1 MLRAPAACGPGLAL
15 VGDRVIADRPGIRFR
30 GGPPRPAVD
39 RGCAG
44 KAPDGQVTALVS
56 TTSAEQTRVRGRAEC
71 EQQTQ
76 EVREGLADVR
86 SLAVVPT
93 CARFEPARAGA
104 PPARRWG
111 RTDRCTGRSGTVAG
125 RPVSCRGNHDRQM
138 LVFTRL
144 GSDTALAQTRSLSDA
159 AGARDVPPSEYG
171 HRPSRCASAS
181 WTGKGAWMSGTHPV
195 VCTVRRQNGAPW
207 EATNHEEGVAMP
219 GSTKAMGVLTVGG
232 LVVVTAYTVAL
243 GGSGWL
249 WFGWIVLGLIT
260 LGMVATR
267 NS

>member
-93 CARFEPARAGA
+93 CARFEPARTGV

-159 AGARDVPPSEYG
+159 AGARRAAERV
-171 HRPSRCASAS
+171 RPS
-181 WTGKGAWMSGTHPV
+181 PV
-195 VCTVRRQNGAPW
+195 PLRI
-207 EATNHEEGVAMP
+207 
-219 GSTKAMGVLTVGG
+219 G
-232 LVVVTAYTVAL
+232 LVDGQRCLDV
-243 GGSGWL
+243 
-249 WFGWIVLGLIT
+249 
-260 LGMVATR
+260 R
-267 NS
+267 NSSGRLHRTQTERGTMGSDEP